1 VNDDVGWVEP
11 AFVFG
16 FDMGERREAVE
27 KVLEAVE
34 RKCWRQLMHSVQVN
48 VVCVMVCYEM
58 SIIRLRTASSIRAT
72 LSSYHPVFIE
82 GPSRNDNRDPQ
93 VVAEHIVTN
102 LRRHWSKKNDDNDRG
117 VDEVQVVGEMRIKDD
132 IHNKPPRPLLLIIQ
146 GDPYTPH
153 GISAIT
159 RIVAMT

>member
-1 VNDDVGWVEP
+1 
-11 AFVFG
+11 
-16 FDMGERREAVE
+16 
-27 KVLEAVE
+27 
-34 RKCWRQLMHSVQVN
+34 
-48 VVCVMVCYEM
+48 M
-58 SIIRLRTASSIRAT
+58 SIIHLRTASSIRAT
-72 LSSYHPVFIE
+72 LSSYHPVVIE
-82 GPSRNDNRDPQ
+82 GPSRTDTRDPQ
-93 VVAEHIVTN
+93 VVAKHIVTN
-102 LRRHWSKKNDDNDRG
+102 LRRHWSTKNDDNDRG